1 MNLLFFHG
9 CWDFSG
15 FSHLSSWSFS
25 LSCWTTD
32 SATVTIHIFWIP
44 EGLPHLLLK
53 YLTLFWTSVILLLWF
68 YYLGDAKIGNN
79 NVSSLKNDDF
89 TMRGLRRDG
98 NADDI
103 WAASQNSKSCGKS
116 ISIETA
122 NLREYA
128 RYVLRTIC
136 QQVFFRF
143 NLPLTLNNCS
153 FGGRYSLLLETYT
166 WVILS
171 FLLSWNNAKFAW
183 KLQY

>member
-1 MNLLFFHG
+1 MI
-9 CWDFSG
+9 
-15 FSHLSSWSFS
+15 
-25 LSCWTTD
+25 
-32 SATVTIHIFWIP
+32 V
-44 EGLPHLLLK
+44 
-53 YLTLFWTSVILLLWF
+53 LLWF

-103 WAASQNSKSCGKS
+103 WTASQNSKPCGKS

-143 NLPLTLNNCS
+143 NLS
-153 FGGRYSLLLETYT
+153 YT
-166 WVILS
+166 MNI
-171 FLLSWNNAKFAW
+171 
-183 KLQY
+183 